1 MLKKVQST
9 TTLYEQVVEQIKIM
23 IAQGIYQ
30 KGDMLPSE
38 KDLIEMTG
46 VSRITVREALKSLA
60 EVGIIETKKGKG
72 SFVLVDSKALSPD
85 KAAAEQQADYQ
96 KYFLNSTK
104 ARLILEPELA
114 RVAAERATEAD
125 ILEIKNTLFVKQS
138 VLATENQFDNF
149 HYVIAKTA
157 GNTVLLD
164 FIKGLLE
171 LESQNESRNQAV
183 LRLVTPEHQKRISAE
198 LNSQHKKIF
207 NAIKNHDSEFAYF
220 YMKEHMM
227 YLLNSYEEYFERFF
241 SKQV

>member
-23 IAQGIYQ
+23 IAQGVYQ

-38 KDLIEMTG
+38 KDLIQMTG

-72 SFVLVDSKALSPD
+72 SFVLVDAKTLTPD
-85 KAAAEQQADYQ
+85 KTAVEQQADYQ
-96 KYFLNSTK
+96 KNFLNSSR

-114 RVAAERATEAD
+114 RVAAVRATEAD
-125 ILEIKNTLFVKQS
+125 IQEIGNTLFVKQS
-138 VLATENQFDNF
+138 VPAAENQFDNF
-149 HYVIAKTA
+149 HYAIAKTA
-157 GNTVLLD
+157 GNAVLID
-164 FIKGLLE
+164 FMKELLE
-171 LESQNESRNQAV
+171 LESQNESRNRAV
-183 LRLVTPEHQKRISAE
+183 LSLVTPEHQKRISAE

-207 NAIKNHDSEFAYF
+207 KAIENHDSEFAYF

-241 SKQV
+241 SKQE